1 MFWCHISFSKYEQ
14 FEGTRLKLLLL
25 PHEKYILPPGNE
37 IVSAF
42 SAFLFLFEAISKNL
56 PRTHINLHYLI
67 PICLEILL
75 SISFL
80 HSHTDVLL
88 YWYLSELKPSCI
100 YSTPFEMYRVYHIH
114 ENYPP
119 PNCILFQ
126 DVRFLWFSMFSGV
139 KCVSVVIPRQQ

>member
-1 MFWCHISFSKYEQ
+1 MNS
-14 FEGTRLKLLLL
+14 LKEPDLSCCYFHMKNIFYPL
-25 PHEKYILPPGNE
+25 EMKF
-37 IVSAF
+37 VSAF

-126 DVRFLWFSMFSGV
+126 DVWFL
-139 KCVSVVIPRQQ
+139 